1 MSGTSQTRDIG
12 IPTPQEHP
20 MENASHV
27 VIGAGLIGA
36 STAWHLAER
45 GHDVLLL
52 ERDVPAS
59 EFGSSHGSARI
70 FRYAYP
76 NPFYAQL
83 VVDSEPHWARLSEL
97 AGVELITRCGALDHG
112 EDRNPA
118 LLAKVL
124 TQVGVEH
131 ELLSAAEATE
141 RFPQFAFTTDVL
153 WQPGAGVL
161 DAQTTVETMVAA
173 AQAAGTRVRSGWEV
187 DSVVEHSEG
196 LLITAADGRK
206 VLAGHVTVAAG
217 GFLPWLLPRLPL
229 SEAFRAALPAFEV
242 TQENAFHFPF
252 GEDFPA
258 ERWPTVIH
266 KIDGWNSYALP
277 GGRDAGFTGLKL
289 AEYHAGRA
297 LTSAKDQD
305 GVIPEAVRERVVA
318 RVRALYPG
326 LVAEPYAET
335 TCLFTMTPT
344 EDFVLEREGRVTIFS
359 ACSGHGAKF
368 APLMGSF
375 GADVATGAAPAPAP
389 FRVGAAVAQ

>member
-1 MSGTSQTRDIG
+1 
-12 IPTPQEHP
+12 
-20 MENASHV
+20 METVSHV

-45 GHDVLLL
+45 GHDVVLL

-76 NPFYAQL
+76 DPFYAQL
-83 VVDSEPHWARLSEL
+83 VVDSEPHWARLSQL

-118 LLAKVL
+118 LLADVL

-131 ELLSAAEATE
+131 ELLSAEEAAA
-141 RFPQFAFTTDVL
+141 RFPQFAFETEVL
-153 WQPGAGVL
+153 WQPTAGVL

-173 AQAAGTRVRSGWEV
+173 AQAAGARVYTGWEV
-187 DSVVEHSEG
+187 SSVVEQEDG
-196 LLITAADGRK
+196 LLITATDGREL
-206 VLAGHVTVAAG
+206 LAGHATVAAG

-229 SEAFRAALPAFEV
+229 SEAFRAALPEFEV

-258 ERWPTVIH
+258 GSWPTVIH
-266 KIDGWNSYALP
+266 KIEGWNSYALP
-277 GGRDAGFTGLKL
+277 GGRDAGFRGLKL

-297 LTSAKDQD
+297 LPSAQDQD
-305 GVIPEAVRERVVA
+305 GVIPAEVRERVVA
-318 RVRALYPG
+318 QVAALYPG
-326 LVAEPYAET
+326 LVPEPYAET

-344 EDFVLEREGRVTIFS
+344 EDFLLEREGRITLFS

-368 APLMGSF
+368 APLLGTF
-375 GADVATGAAPAPAP
+375 GADVATGAAEAPAP
-389 FRVGAAVAQ
+389 FRVVSAGSASAK